1 MTTDDTNTDDTNTV
15 TAAQSPGLVDT
26 MSRVAEPEAGCS
38 HDDVMPAAESCCHEA
53 PAVAA
58 PPAPDSTSRA
68 AEASTVDDAALT
80 EALRQVLDPD
90 LMINII
96 DLGLVYS
103 INHTDRQVAILMT
116 LTSPACPNGPQIM
129 SEAKRS
135 LERVVGVDAAEIKLT
150 MDPAWSPDRMTDEA
164 RDELGMY

>member
-1 MTTDDTNTDDTNTV
+1 MTTNDTNTDDTNTV
-15 TAAQSPGLVDT
+15 AAASPT
-26 MSRVAEPEAGCS
+26 
-38 HDDVMPAAESCCHEA
+38 
-53 PAVAA
+53 
-58 PPAPDSTSRA
+58 PDSTSRA
-68 AEASTVDDAALT
+68 AEAYTVDDAKLT

-90 LMINII
+90 LMVNII

-129 SEAKRS
+129 SNAKRS
-135 LERVVGVDAAEIKLT
+135 LEELDGVDVAEIKLT

-164 RDELGMY
+164 RDQLGMF

>member
-15 TAAQSPGLVDT
+15 AAAQSPGLVDT
-26 MSRVAEPEAGCS
+26 MPIAAEPGSS
-38 HDDVMPAAESCCHEA
+38 HDDVVP
-53 PAVAA
+53 
-58 PPAPDSTSRA
+58 A

-80 EALRQVLDPD
+80 DALRQVIDPD

-103 INHTDRQVAILMT
+103 INHTDRQVVILMT

-135 LERVVGVDAAEIKLT
+135 LERLDGVEAAEIKLT

-164 RDELGMY
+164 RDELGMF

>member
-1 MTTDDTNTDDTNTV
+1 MNTDDTNTV
-15 TAAQSPGLVDT
+15 AAAQSPGLVDT
-26 MSRVAEPEAGCS
+26 MSRVAEPEPGS
-38 HDDVMPAAESCCHEA
+38 SYDDVVPAA
-53 PAVAA
+53 AA
-58 PPAPDSTSRA
+58 ASPAPDSTSCA

-90 LMINII
+90 LMVNII

-129 SEAKRS
+129 SNAKRS
-135 LERVVGVDAAEIKLT
+135 LEALDGVDVAEIKLT

-164 RDELGMY
+164 RDQLGMF

>member
-1 MTTDDTNTDDTNTV
+1 MNTDDTNTV
-15 TAAQSPGLVDT
+15 AAAQSPGLVDT
-26 MSRVAEPEAGCS
+26 MSRVAEPEPGCS
-38 HDDVMPAAESCCHEA
+38 HDDVVP
-53 PAVAA
+53 
-58 PPAPDSTSRA
+58 A
-68 AEASTVDDAALT
+68 AEASTVDDGALT

-103 INHTDRQVAILMT
+103 INHTDRKVAVSMT

-135 LERVVGVDAAEIKLT
+135 LEKLDGVDAAEIKLT
-150 MDPAWSPDRMTDEA
+150 MDPAWSPDKMTDEA
-164 RDELGMY
+164 RDQLEMF

>member
-1 MTTDDTNTDDTNTV
+1 MNTDDTNTV
-15 TAAQSPGLVDT
+15 AAAQSPGLVDT
-26 MSRVAEPEAGCS
+26 MSRVAEPEPGCS
-38 HDDVMPAAESCCHEA
+38 HDDVVPAVESCCHEA
-53 PAVAA
+53 PAAA
-58 PPAPDSTSRA
+58 ALPAPTDTSRV

-90 LMINII
+90 LFVNII

-103 INHTDRQVAILMT
+103 INHTDRQVSILMT

-129 SEAKRS
+129 GNAKRC
-135 LERVVGVDAAEIKLT
+135 LEELDGVDAAKINLT

-164 RDELGMY
+164 RDQLGIF

>member
-1 MTTDDTNTDDTNTV
+1 MTTDDTNT
-15 TAAQSPGLVDT
+15 
-26 MSRVAEPEAGCS
+26 VA
-38 HDDVMPAAESCCHEA
+38 
-53 PAVAA
+53 AA

-80 EALRQVLDPD
+80 EALRHVLDPD

-129 SEAKRS
+129 SNAKSS
-135 LERVVGVDAAEIKLT
+135 LERLDGVDVAEIKLT

-164 RDELGMY
+164 RDQLGMF

>member
-15 TAAQSPGLVDT
+15 AAAQSPGLVDT
-26 MSRVAEPEAGCS
+26 MSIVADPGCS
-38 HDDVMPAAESCCHEA
+38 HDDVVPAAATAS
-53 PAVAA
+53 PT
-58 PPAPDSTSRA
+58 PDSTSRA

-90 LMINII
+90 LGVNII

-103 INHTDRQVAILMT
+103 INRTDRQVAILMT

>member
-1 MTTDDTNTDDTNTV
+1 MTTSDTNTDDTNTV
-15 TAAQSPGLVDT
+15 AAAL
-26 MSRVAEPEAGCS
+26 
-38 HDDVMPAAESCCHEA
+38 
-53 PAVAA
+53 
-58 PPAPDSTSRA
+58 PAPDSTSCA

-90 LMINII
+90 LMVNII

-103 INHTDRQVAILMT
+103 INHTGGQVAVLMT

-129 SEAKRS
+129 GNAKRC
-135 LERVVGVDAAEIKLT
+135 LEELDGVDAAKINLT

-164 RDELGMY
+164 RDQLGMF

>member
-1 MTTDDTNTDDTNTV
+1 MTTDDTNTV
-15 TAAQSPGLVDT
+15 AAAQSPGLVDT
-26 MSRVAEPEAGCS
+26 MSRVAEPGCS

-53 PAVAA
+53 PAAA
-58 PPAPDSTSRA
+58 ALPAPDSTSRA

-90 LMINII
+90 LGVNII

-103 INHTDRQVAILMT
+103 INRTDRQVAILMT

-135 LERVVGVDAAEIKLT
+135 LERVAGVDAAAIKLT

>member
-1 MTTDDTNTDDTNTV
+1 MTTGDTNTDDTNTDDTNTV
-15 TAAQSPGLVDT
+15 AAAQSPGLVDT
-26 MSRVAEPEAGCS
+26 MSMVAEPEPGYS
-38 HDDVMPAAESCCHEA
+38 HDDVVP
-53 PAVAA
+53 
-58 PPAPDSTSRA
+58 A

-90 LMINII
+90 LFVNII

-129 SEAKRS
+129 GNAKRC
-135 LERVVGVDAAEIKLT
+135 LEELDGVDLAEIKLT
-150 MDPAWSPDRMTDEA
+150 FDPAWDADRMTDEA
-164 RDELGMY
+164 RDQLGIF

>member
-1 MTTDDTNTDDTNTV
+1 MTTVDTNTDDTNTV
-15 TAAQSPGLVDT
+15 AAAQTPALVDT
-26 MSRVAEPEAGCS
+26 LSRVAEPEGGCS
-38 HDDVMPAAESCCHEA
+38 HDDVVPAAESCCHEA

-58 PPAPDSTSRA
+58 PPALDSTSRA
-68 AEASTVDDAALT
+68 AEVSTVDDAALT

-103 INHTDRQVAILMT
+103 INHTDRTVEILMT

-129 SEAKRS
+129 GNAKRR
-135 LERVVGVDAAEIKLT
+135 LEELAGVDTAEIKLT
-150 MDPAWSPDRMTDEA
+150 MDPAWTQDRMTDEA
-164 RDELGMY
+164 RDELGMF

>member
-1 MTTDDTNTDDTNTV
+1 MNTDDTNTV
-15 TAAQSPGLVDT
+15 AAAQSPGLVDT
-26 MSRVAEPEAGCS
+26 MSRVAEPEPGCS
-38 HDDVMPAAESCCHEA
+38 HDDVVPAA
-53 PAVAA
+53 AA
-58 PPAPDSTSRA
+58 ASPTPDSTSRA
-68 AEASTVDDAALT
+68 AQASTIDDAALT

-135 LERVVGVDAAEIKLT
+135 LERLDGVDAAEIKLT
-150 MDPAWSPDRMTDEA
+150 MDPAWSPARMTDEA
-164 RDELGMY
+164 RDQLGMF

>member
-1 MTTDDTNTDDTNTV
+1 MATNDTNTDDTNTV
-15 TAAQSPGLVDT
+15 AAAL
-26 MSRVAEPEAGCS
+26 
-38 HDDVMPAAESCCHEA
+38 
-53 PAVAA
+53 
-58 PPAPDSTSRA
+58 PAPDSTSRA
-68 AEASTVDDAALT
+68 AEASTIDDAALT

-135 LERVVGVDAAEIKLT
+135 LERLDGVDAAEIKLT
-150 MDPAWSPDRMTDEA
+150 MDPAWSPARMTDEA
-164 RDELGMY
+164 RDELGML

>member
-1 MTTDDTNTDDTNTV
+1 MNTNDTNTNDSNTV
-15 TAAQSPGLVDT
+15 AAAQSPGLVDT
-26 MSRVAEPEAGCS
+26 MSIVADPGCS
-38 HDDVMPAAESCCHEA
+38 HDDVVPAAESCCHEA
-53 PAVAA
+53 PAAA
-58 PPAPDSTSRA
+58 ALPAPTDTSRA
-68 AEASTVDDAALT
+68 AEASTVDDYALT

-103 INHTDRQVAILMT
+103 INYTDRKVAVSMT

-135 LERVVGVDAAEIKLT
+135 LEKLDGVDAAEIKLT
-150 MDPAWSPDRMTDEA
+150 MDPAWSPDKMTDEA
-164 RDELGMY
+164 RDQLEMF